1 MDLSLDM
8 PRIEVPD
15 QDGVIFGARDK
26 RVVSRRQRQGR
37 YFVSVAGEIA
47 NVAFIVKV
55 EQPQ

>member
-1 MDLSLDM
+1 M

-15 QDGVIFGARDK
+15 QDGIIFGARDK
-26 RVVSRRQRQGR
+26 RVASRRQRQGR

>member
-1 MDLSLDM
+1 M

-15 QDGVIFGARDK
+15 RDGIIFGTRDK
-26 RVVSRRQRQGR
+26 RVASRRQRQGG
-37 YFVSVAGEIA
+37 YFVSVTGEIA